1 MWLAWLAGSQF
12 VKTRVFQFH
21 VVLNKTVKDAEDGEV
36 FFKICGY
43 ILIDILVST
52 AVDLRHDVD
61 QNQKPLR
68 EPKMRN
74 PDFDIF

>member
-1 MWLAWLAGSQF
+1 MSI
-12 VKTRVFQFH
+12 FQFH
-21 VVLNKTVKDAEDGEV
+21 VVLNKTVKDGEV

-43 ILIDILVST
+43 ILIDILVLT
-52 AVDLRHDVD
+52 AGDLQHDVN

-74 PDFDIF
+74 RDFDIFLKKSI